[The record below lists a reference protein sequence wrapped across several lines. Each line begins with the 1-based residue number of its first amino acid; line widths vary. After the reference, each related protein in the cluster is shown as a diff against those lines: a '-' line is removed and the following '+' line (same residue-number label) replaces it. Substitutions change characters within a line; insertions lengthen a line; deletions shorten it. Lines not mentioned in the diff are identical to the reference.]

1 MFKACINE
9 ASLTTSI
16 YQLTSMEDVII
27 WFKQLEKNRY
37 KLMKFYIE
45 QFYPSNDEQLLLKA
59 LNFAN
64 WI

>member
-37 KLMKFYIE
+37 KLMKFDIE
-45 QFYPSNDEQLLLKA
+45 QFYS
-59 LNFAN
+59 
-64 WI
+64 